1 MADENSPPDSPPPRP
16 RRSSITSNTLTAIF
30 GRNNGVAPQP
40 GPINTN
46 VAAGRRVSISSVG
59 LSSTSPVQ
67 TSAFP
72 FPRPRRGSV
81 STAGSDSIDEN
92 AVDDD
97 DGPPR
102 GQPNTPFTRR
112 MSFGAQALLNA
123 RSGGSPGSNGRTPL
137 SSTSYTTTT
146 PGPLSPL
153 SDQEAG
159 RRRKQPSTQASTQS
173 KPRTTS
179 DYSSTRS
186 AEGLNWSEQFRTR
199 AESALHRSSFSTSP
213 TAATPRSP
221 TAVAHHERAKSFS
234 DMPSPPT
241 TAIPTSAPP
250 PSAFKRKPDAVG
262 ERMLRG
268 DFYLD

>member
-67 TSAFP
+67 SSAFP

-123 RSGGSPGSNGRTPL
+123 RSGGSPGSN
-137 SSTSYTTTT
+137 
-146 PGPLSPL
+146 
-153 SDQEAG
+153 
-159 RRRKQPSTQASTQS
+159 
-173 KPRTTS
+173 
-179 DYSSTRS
+179 

-241 TAIPTSAPP
+241 TAMPTSAPP